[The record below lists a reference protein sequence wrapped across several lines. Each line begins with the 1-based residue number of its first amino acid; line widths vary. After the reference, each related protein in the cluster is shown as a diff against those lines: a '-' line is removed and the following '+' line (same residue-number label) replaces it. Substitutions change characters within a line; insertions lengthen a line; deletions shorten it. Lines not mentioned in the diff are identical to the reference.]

1 MGKKKIKNSNLKTN
15 FSNCKAGFHHKLVY
29 VKGWGWRCKYC
40 GKIKT
45 DCTGSYTV
53 EEPTAP

>member
-1 MGKKKIKNSNLKTN
+1 MGRMKLKNKNKPKTN
-15 FSNCKAGFHHKLVY
+15 FSNCKMGFHHKLVY

-40 GKIKT
+40 GKVKT

-53 EEPTAP
+53 EELSQ